1 MRSRTVGFVLTL
13 IFGLILG
20 LVFALAPSLHAMTG
34 REIMEKSDELP
45 EADTAASK
53 MLMKIHKGGRVIE
66 KEFILQM
73 KQFENDEDKALISFI
88 RPTRIKLLTHS
99 HKGRE
104 DDQWLRLSSG
114 RVKRVASSSKSKPFV
129 NSHFYY
135 EDLTSVNIDDYE
147 YELLGDGEAA
157 GHPCYKVKGVKV
169 AGERVYDK
177 GVFYA
182 RKSDYFIQRIDFYK
196 DGEFHKYMENRHVK
210 KIDGILTP
218 RQVVMAR
225 ADGRGRTELILEG
238 VKYNIEIDSV
248 RFRKEALR

>member
-1 MRSRTVGFVLTL
+1 M
-13 IFGLILG
+13 
-20 LVFALAPSLHAMTG
+20 
-34 REIMEKSDELP
+34 
-45 EADTAASK
+45 
-53 MLMKIHKGGRVIE
+53 
-66 KEFILQM
+66 
-73 KQFENDEDKALISFI
+73 
-88 RPTRIKLLTHS
+88 
-99 HKGRE
+99 
-104 DDQWLRLSSG
+104 
-114 RVKRVASSSKSKPFV
+114 
-129 NSHFYY
+129 
-135 EDLTSVNIDDYE
+135 
-147 YELLGDGEAA
+147 
-157 GHPCYKVKGVKV
+157 

>member
-1 MRSRTVGFVLTL
+1 MKSRDVLL
-13 IFGLILG
+13 IIAVLFL
-20 LVFALAPSLHAMTG
+20 LAAPLYAMTG
-34 REIMEKSDELP
+34 REIMEKSEDLP

-53 MLMKIHKGGRVIE
+53 MLMKIHKGGRVLE

-88 RPTRIKLLTHS
+88 RPTKIKLLTHS

-135 EDLTSVNIDDYE
+135 EDLTSVDIDDYQ
-147 YELLGDGEAA
+147 YELIGEGDAV
-157 GHPCYKVKGVKV
+157 GHSCYRVQAVKTK
-169 AGERVYDK
+169 GERVYDRL
-177 GVFYA
+177 VFYP
-182 RKSDYFIQRIDFYK
+182 RKSDYFIQRIDFHK
-196 DGEFHKYMENRHVK
+196 DGEFHKYLENRHVRE
-210 KIDGILTP
+210 IDGILTP
-218 RQVVMAR
+218 HQVVMVR
-225 ADGRGRTELILEG
+225 ADGRGKTELLLEG

-248 RFRKEALR
+248 RFKKEALR